1 MWKFNVGIAIKV
13 NNFYKKNEIKKIWKN
28 SHVSSSSSIDGGP
41 AIHPFGG
48 SPPYACAK
56 AFKYVR
62 QNIRKRIN
70 KFNIHVSAIL
80 PGPILTE
87 NKHWDKLKKIR
98 NFLKSLSKNLC
109 RLVKC
114 LKSKKSFQL

>member
-1 MWKFNVGIAIKV
+1 MEDQKFIHMEGLLLM
-13 NNFYKKNEIKKIWKN
+13 
-28 SHVSSSSSIDGGP
+28 HVQ
-41 AIHPFGG
+41 
-48 SPPYACAK
+48 K
-56 AFKYVR
+56 LLNMYVKTLGR
-62 QNIRKRIN
+62 ELN

-87 NKHWDKLKKIR
+87 NKHWDKLQKKIR
-98 NFLKSLSKNLC
+98 NFIISSSKNLC

>member
-1 MWKFNVGIAIKV
+1 MKL
-13 NNFYKKNEIKKIWKN
+13 KKSGKII
-28 SHVSSSSSIDGGP
+28 HISSSASIDGGP
-41 AIHPFGG
+41 KIHPYGG
-48 SPPYACAK
+48 FPPYACAK
-56 AFKYVR
+56 AFLNMYVKTLGR
-62 QNIRKRIN
+62 ELN

-87 NKHWDKLKKIR
+87 NKHWDKAKKKIR
-98 NFLKSLSKNLC
+98 NFIISSSKNLC

>member
-1 MWKFNVGIAIKV
+1 MLVQ
-13 NNFYKKNEIKKIWKN
+13 
-28 SHVSSSSSIDGGP
+28 
-41 AIHPFGG
+41 
-48 SPPYACAK
+48 
-56 AFKYVR
+56 AFLNMYVKTLGR
-62 QNIRKRIN
+62 ELN

-87 NKHWDKLKKIR
+87 NKHWDKLKK
-98 NFLKSLSKNLC
+98 NKKLFKSLSKNLC